1 MCKKGG
7 QVDIIEGEVSKAV
20 EGMMI
25 IITILV
31 IIGTIEKN
39 CEIMIP
45 FEGGEDGKVILPVQ
59 VRLAPLKVCHR
70 DPLQVGQ
77 QPGKCDYLQFLIV
90 MKN

>member
-25 IITILV
+25 IITILD

-39 CEIMIP
+39 C
-45 FEGGEDGKVILPVQ
+45 
-59 VRLAPLKVCHR
+59 
-70 DPLQVGQ
+70 
-77 QPGKCDYLQFLIV
+77 DYDTF
-90 MKN
+90 